1 MQVDRFM
8 VEGFSHELRVS
19 IGKHVNDIW
28 TTEIGSFLFLSKTR
42 PLNFRAPNLRQRTT
56 CAWLVGGWQD
66 LDRDETKTCPRTLKD
81 TASSVE
87 PCNEEDNT
95 L

>member
-1 MQVDRFM
+1 M
-8 VEGFSHELRVS
+8 VEGFKHELRVS

-28 TTEIGSFLFLSKTR
+28 TTEVGFFPLLSKTH
-42 PLNFRAPNLRQRTT
+42 PLNFRAPNLRQRTI

-66 LDRDETKTCPRTLKD
+66 LDHDDARACLPRLKD
-81 TASSVE
+81 TTSSVA
-87 PCNEEDNT
+87 PRSEEDNT